1 MASPV
6 PKWFVFW
13 ETDCNAPLSQKVKKK
28 RLGIISKSLY
38 YLHRYLLLIFYVIR
52 MYLFVLEMDFLL
64 VSCQDLLLFFF
75 FMCLERLLLLLFL
88 RVICLGLGA
97 GLDLG
102 LFEAFLFLLLFLWV
116 GVVVSNEG
124 RDLNSGVIVGVV
136 VSNDGRVLVPDVWV
150 VLVVVVVGL
159 VVAVFDSFN
168 VGVLFLPWCI
178 LAFGVRAFGVF
189 GIETGTGIFGAG
201 DIRVG
206 DFGIEIGGVLVIPC
220 PRRAL
225 LRKISSLLFA
235 SRRLLLSSRIF
246 SLRLKHRQW

>member
-1 MASPV
+1 
-6 PKWFVFW
+6 
-13 ETDCNAPLSQKVKKK
+13 
-28 RLGIISKSLY
+28 
-38 YLHRYLLLIFYVIR
+38 

-75 FMCLERLLLLLFL
+75 FMCLDRLLLLLFL
-88 RVICLGLGA
+88 RVFC
-97 GLDLG
+97 LG
-102 LFEAFLFLLLFLWV
+102 LFEAFLFLLLFFGV

-150 VLVVVVVGL
+150 VLMVVVVGV

-168 VGVLFLPWCI
+168 VLFLPWCI
-178 LAFGVRAFGVF
+178 RAFGVRAFGVF

-201 DIRVG
+201 DFRVG